1 MTTNMWWFCPN
12 CSSRVDF
19 ANEVSDLFDYY
30 DTDAEGEAMFDP
42 KHGVTF
48 HTITCPND
56 DCGAYWVTSISKMY
70 TDQTGF
76 VQSFLF
82 STKFSLKYYKTC

>member
-12 CSSRVDF
+12 CGSTINFTD
-19 ANEVSDLFDYY
+19 EMLDLFDYY
-30 DTDAEGEAMFDP
+30 DTDAMGEAMFDP

-70 TDQTGF
+70 TD
-76 VQSFLF
+76 
-82 STKFSLKYYKTC
+82 